1 MLRVEIEMALLDGS
15 LAVADLPAAW
25 NAKMQ
30 EYLGLT
36 PPTDSV
42 GVLQD
47 IHWST
52 GLMGNF
58 PTYTVGNVMSAQFM
72 AAAQQQVP
80 GLEASLAAGDYRP
93 LLEWLTAHI
102 YRHARAFSPSELLI
116 RATGEDLHTG
126 PYLAYLENKFGELYG
141 G

>member
-1 MLRVEIEMALLDGS
+1 MALLDGS

-36 PPTDSV
+36 PPTDSM

-80 GLEASLAAGDYRP
+80 GLEASLGAGDYRP

-116 RATGEDLHTG
+116 RATGKDLHTG